1 MEDYMNW
8 NREELIGEIKRLAEE
23 NQHFAGNEVSFAK
36 KILDLN
42 NKITRQA
49 ENIASLLHLYTSG
62 KRSKSH
68 KMLRKKYRLM
78 KQRIENLR
86 IENDWLKSQFVS
98 KDKKMTVAEKTY
110 SLDEVAQE
118 VGLIDALKDEIAEL
132 EEENNRLAEWL
143 HNEWSLVEI
152 ATDLGNK
159 RLISLYEIYEDG
171 EKHSTNWCKRK
182 AQEGLGIK
190 NA

>member
-68 KMLRKKYRLM
+68 KTLRKKYRLM
-78 KQRIENLR
+78 KQRIEILR
-86 IENDWLKSQFVS
+86 IENDWLKSQIVS
-98 KDKKMTVAEKTY
+98 KGKNMTVAEKTY
-110 SLDEVAQE
+110 LFDEVAQE
-118 VGLIDALKDEIAEL
+118 VDIIGALRDENATLKQRIAEL
-132 EEENNRLAEWL
+132 EAEIDRLKCSNDTQTQTIVYGKECEE
-143 HNEWSLVEI
+143 
-152 ATDLGNK
+152 
-159 RLISLYEIYEDG
+159 
-171 EKHSTNWCKRK
+171 
-182 AQEGLGIK
+182 
-190 NA
+190 

>member
-1 MEDYMNW
+1 
-8 NREELIGEIKRLAEE
+8 
-23 NQHFAGNEVSFAK
+23 
-36 KILDLN
+36 
-42 NKITRQA
+42 
-49 ENIASLLHLYTSG
+49 
-62 KRSKSH
+62 
-68 KMLRKKYRLM
+68 
-78 KQRIENLR
+78 
-86 IENDWLKSQFVS
+86 
-98 KDKKMTVAEKTY
+98 MTVAEKTY

-132 EEENNRLAEWL
+132 EAENERLSQLL
-143 HNEWSLVEI
+143 HDEMSQLEI